1 MTQLTFSS
9 KHSDTTKM
17 TLFYANFER
26 ESNLLDFRQSEIL
39 VDAAEKQIKT
49 LRIVHNNI
57 MRMQQYF
64 FKYINKK
71 RKIAPL
77 LKKENKI
84 YLLTKNLKTKK
95 SNKKLNHVKV
105 GSFFIRKVKG
115 LKTYEL
121 NLFKEIRVFSIF
133 NISLLKP
140 VDLSTSIQKAFH
152 FEPDEEEIYT
162 VEKILERK
170 GQQYFIK
177 WKEYSHSD
185 NTWELFKNLTSCK
198 KLFWQFH

>member
-1 MTQLTFSS
+1 MTQLALSS

-17 TLFYANFER
+17 TSFYANFER
-26 ESNLLDFRQSEIL
+26 ESNLLDFRQSEVL

-57 MRMQQYF
+57 MRMQQHS
-64 FKYINKK
+64 FKYVNKK

-77 LKKENKI
+77 LKKRNKV

-95 SNKKLNHVKV
+95 SSKKLDHVKV
-105 GSFFIRKVKG
+105 DPFFIRKVKG

-121 NLFKEIRVFSIF
+121 NLFKRIRVFSVF
-133 NISLLKP
+133 DISLLES
-140 VDLSTSIQKAFH
+140 VDPSTLIQKTFH
-152 FEPDEEEIYT
+152 FESDEEKVYT

-170 GQQYFIK
+170 GQQYLIK
-177 WKEYSHSD
+177 WKEYPHSD
-185 NTWELFKNLTSCK
+185 NT
-198 KLFWQFH
+198 